1 MLAWS
6 SMVRSIVFVTHNPP
20 LNSFV
25 VVLTL
30 LGYIVPLPPSRKEAS
45 AILFVSERSGWNGA
59 RLARASVA
67 KGLSKAFILCLL
79 GLK

>member
-6 SMVRSIVFVTHNPP
+6 PMVRGIVFVKQNPP

-25 VVLTL
+25 GVLTL